1 VQRNL
6 AFRGFV
12 YAQRGPRSSECANNP
27 AMQTN
32 EPAPSHP
39 RHVWMQRFG
48 GRLLSL
54 QPHTNARYAAR
65 HALDAFRDA
74 AHLEPEAAAE
84 RFNVEALEDES
95 GFSD

>member
-1 VQRNL
+1 
-6 AFRGFV
+6 
-12 YAQRGPRSSECANNP
+12 
-27 AMQTN
+27 
-32 EPAPSHP
+32 
-39 RHVWMQRFG
+39 MQRFG